1 MTAAGEVNRE
11 LVVFDK
17 NEWIKRHVD
26 PTVPVTCTFTGTQ
39 KAAYAYEGSVL
50 IDDRQ
55 KNIDHWVENGG
66 IGILH
71 TSAENT
77 IKELKA
83 LRNGVGGE

>member
-1 MTAAGEVNRE
+1 M
-11 LVVFDK
+11 VVYDK
-17 NEWIKRHVD
+17 VEWIKKYVD
-26 PTVPVTCTFTGTQ
+26 PSVVVNCTFTGSQ
-39 KAAYAYEGSVL
+39 KAAYAMKKNVL

-66 IGILH
+66 IGIVH

-77 IKELKA
+77 INELKK